1 MPKFHLSQLLT
12 SGIII
17 LVLLFQGSAIHIFGQ
32 NEPRLLKSSQ
42 VELAAVPKLPI
53 PISQWQNL
61 LAKTDAAYAQSS
73 KREDLP
79 PQVTASSTL
88 IVDVATKTVLFQQN
102 ADEQLPAASTQKMM
116 TALVALEA
124 FTPNTVLTVQ
134 ASDLEWSNVV
144 GLEVGEQLT
153 VADILK
159 CLLIASS
166 NESAELLAREYPW
179 GYEGF
184 IDRMNQKAAEFGLMN
199 THFINP
205 VGFDAVGQGLS
216 AKDLNTIADHFM
228 SVPLLAAI
236 VREPLLIV
244 SDVTG
249 THQHSLATTNHMLVS
264 AKDLVGI
271 KTGTTPQAGEVLVSQ
286 FVVNDKTIRVIV
298 MGSTDRYVD
307 TEKLYNWA
315 LQTHTWV
322 DPPKLLEKIE
332 LTF

>member
-1 MPKFHLSQLLT
+1 MPKFHLSQLIT
-12 SGIII
+12 IGIIVFI
-17 LVLLFQGSAIHIFGQ
+17 LLFQGSAIHIFGQ
-32 NEPRLLKSSQ
+32 KAPHPLKSSQ
-42 VELAAVPKLPI
+42 VELVAVPKVPI
-53 PISQWQNL
+53 PIAQWQNL
-61 LAKTDAAYAQSS
+61 LAKTDVAYAQPS

-79 PQVTASSTL
+79 PQITATSAV
-88 IVDVATKTVLFQQN
+88 IEDVATKTVLFQRN

-134 ASDLEWSNVV
+134 AQDLEWSNVV

-153 VADILK
+153 VEDILK

-179 GYEGF
+179 GYDGF
-184 IDRMNQKAAEFGLMN
+184 IDRMNQKAIEFGLIH

-205 VGFDAVGQGLS
+205 VGFDATGQGVS
-216 AKDLNTIADHFM
+216 ANDLNTIADHFM

-249 THQHSLATTNHMLVS
+249 VHQHSLATTNHLLVS
-264 AKDLVGI
+264 SKDAVGI
-271 KTGTTPQAGEVLVSQ
+271 KTGTTPLAGEVLVSQ
-286 FVVNDKTIRVIV
+286 FVVNDKTIRIIV
-298 MGSTDRYVD
+298 MGSTDRYGD

-315 LQTHTWV
+315 LQTYTWV
-322 DPPKLLEKIE
+322 EPPHLLEKIE